1 MVNIQKYIDNIQKNF
16 GSYIR
21 KQIIMSIKHFIKPK
35 THGNKFQKLEKH
47 RVWVK
52 KNKDKLKNKKL
63 NQIGFE
69 SAGENLQVGYKVKAK
84 KSLGQNFLHDVS
96 VVERMC
102 QSVEIEGKNV
112 IEIGPGTGFLTKEI
126 LKHNPKKL
134 LLIEKDTNLA
144 ENLNKIFATEIASGQ
159 VEIFNID
166 AMKIDFKQIKNDF
179 GKITIIANL
188 PYNVGTT
195 LVIDWLKQLDI
206 IENIVVMLQKEVVDR
221 IIAQPKTKDYGRISV
236 LVQCLCET
244 KKLFDVRPECFHP
257 KPKVMS
263 SIVKITPKNVKI
275 EDINFERLDRILR
288 IAFNQRRKI
297 MSNVFKNTEF
307 ENSIENFKNKRPEE
321 LSVEEY
327 LKI

>member
-1 MVNIQKYIDNIQKNF
+1 MINNKKNTLKDIVFNIKT
-16 GSYIR
+16 
-21 KQIIMSIKHFIKPK
+21 KPK
-35 THGNKFQKLEKH
+35 TPGNKLQKLEKH
-47 RVWVK
+47 KAWMK
-52 KNKDKLKNKKL
+52 KNKEKIKKERIL
-63 NQIGFE
+63 NQMSSDGD
-69 SAGENLQVGYKVKAK
+69 LQVGYKVKAK

-102 QSVEIEGKNV
+102 QNVEIEGKNI

-144 ENLNKIFATEIASGQ
+144 KNLQKIFATEIENGK

-166 AMKIDFKQIKNDF
+166 AMKIDFQQLKNDF
-179 GKITIIANL
+179 GKLTILANL
-188 PYNVGTT
+188 PYNAGTT

-221 IIAQPKTKDYGRISV
+221 IIASPKTKDYGRISV

-244 KKLFDVRPECFHP
+244 QKLFDVKPECFHP

-263 SIVKITPKNVKI
+263 SIVKITPKNIKM
-275 EDINFERLDRILR
+275 EDEKFNKLDRILR

-297 MSNVFKNTEF
+297 LSNVFKKTEF
-307 ENSIENFKNKRPEE
+307 EDFIKQFANKRPEE

-327 LKI
+327 LTVSCF

>member
-1 MVNIQKYIDNIQKNF
+1 MKTDHFKEHKQKN
-16 GSYIR
+16 
-21 KQIIMSIKHFIKPK
+21 
-35 THGNKFQKLEKH
+35 HGNKFQKLEKH
-47 RVWVK
+47 RAWVK

-69 SAGENLQVGYKVKAK
+69 GGGEGENLQVGYKVKAK

-102 QSVEIEGKNV
+102 QSVEIEGKNI

-134 LLIEKDTNLA
+134 LLIEKDTNLSK
-144 ENLNKIFATEIASGQ
+144 NLQKIFSTEIASGQ

-166 AMKIDFKQIKNDF
+166 AMKIDFQQMKKDF
-179 GKITIIANL
+179 GKITILANL

-221 IIAQPKTKDYGRISV
+221 IIALPKTKDYGRISV
-236 LVQCLCET
+236 LVQSLCET

-263 SIVKITPKNVKI
+263 SIVKITPKNIKM
-275 EDINFERLDRILR
+275 EDEKFNKLDRILR

-297 MSNVFKNTEF
+297 LSNVFKKTEF
-307 ENSIENFKNKRPEE
+307 EDFIKQFADKRPEE
-321 LSVEEY
+321 LSVDEY
-327 LKI
+327 LTVSCF